1 MDELDD
7 LLDPNVKQE
16 GGDYGGNN
24 NLPNANAT
32 LVLGI
37 ISIVGCFMYG
47 VPGFICGVIA
57 LSLHGKDKRLYN
69 SNPQRYENSFK
80 NAKAGFV
87 CAVIGTSLS
96 AIFVLVLILAF
107 ASIVNL
113 GRF

>member
-1 MDELDD
+1 MSELDE
-7 LLDPNVKQE
+7 LLDPNLNQ
-16 GGDYGGNN
+16 GSGNYGGNN

-57 LSLHGKDKRLYN
+57 LSLHGKDKRLYKE
-69 SNPQRYENSFK
+69 NPHRYEGSFK

-87 CAVIGTSLS
+87 CAIIGTSLS
-96 AIFVLVLILAF
+96 AIFLLMLILTF
-107 ASIVNL
+107 ASFINL
-113 GRF
+113 GRY